1 MTFTSGS
8 AATAS
13 VLMDAL
19 NTFLLANG
27 WLKLRG
33 DVDLNV
39 ASPKAARWWRFV
51 GLETMSTGT
60 SSRALRKL
68 NFRTT
73 VGGANVATDPAK
85 FTIDWL
91 NTGTAANLI
100 AGSADVNA
108 NTAIGSARAWQIKYD
123 FTTPTVIRE
132 VQIQATSGAT
142 TTAPRS
148 FLIQWSN
155 DGETWTTMYEAVNIS
170 WTASET
176 KLFAFADGYRYSQ
189 HPGNAQPSRSG
200 MFEDFANDVNMEGS
214 PFREMSEEYF
224 VWQGPG
230 YDAARRVYVHM
241 RAHRNPIDLTSHL
254 ELGYSTQYNA
264 AVRAWGAQVGAMP
277 GSRYH
282 MFASGAVNYWFYVND
297 LRIVIVTQSN
307 VSDYT
312 SSYIG
317 FMEAFAHPDYYPFPL
332 LCVGT
337 DDGRTRFM
345 TPINNFHSSLIDP
358 GYSCLCVKKWDG
370 IDYIGGNRTFNSA
383 ENSKVG
389 GTGGATV
396 GYPTIWPQS
405 YGSSATNS
413 TWPGNKGTGSTTAGD
428 RHLFDN
434 MLATQQGEVPLIPA
448 IVMDRVNGH
457 LGVMSGV
464 YAIPGADILA
474 PQQAIVIGGV
484 TYRVFPNRTRRTRAS
499 WFAVKES

>member
-1 MTFTSGS
+1 MAFTSGT

-27 WLKLRG
+27 WTKLRG
-33 DVDLNV
+33 DVDLAV
-39 ASPKAARWWRFV
+39 ASPKAARWWRLIV
-51 GLETMSTGT
+51 LETMSTNT

-91 NTGTAANLI
+91 ASGTAANLI

-108 NTAIGSARAWQIKYD
+108 NTAIGSSRAWQIKYD
-123 FTTPTVIRE
+123 FTTPTIIRE
-132 VQIQATSGAT
+132 VQIQATSAAT
-142 TTAPRS
+142 TNAPRS

-155 DGETWTTMYEAVNIS
+155 DGETWTTMFEAVNIS

-176 KLFAFADGYRYSQ
+176 KLFAFADGYRFSQ
-189 HPGNAQPSRSG
+189 HPANNQPSRSG
-200 MFEDFANDVNMEGS
+200 AAEDLGADIALEGS
-214 PFREMSEEYF
+214 GFRELSEEYF

-241 RAHRNPIDLTSHL
+241 RGHRNPTDLTSHL
-254 ELGYSTQYNA
+254 ELSYSTQYNS
-264 AVRAWGAQVGAMP
+264 AVRGWGQQVGSPAK
-277 GSRYH
+277 SRFH
-282 MFASGAVNYWFYVND
+282 LFASGSVNYWFYVND

-317 FMEAFAHPDYYPFPL
+317 FLEAFAHPDYYPFPL
-332 LCVGT
+332 CMAST
-337 DDGRTRFM
+337 DADRTRFM
-345 TPINNFHSSLIDP
+345 TPINNLHSSIADP
-358 GYSCLCVKKWDG
+358 GYDAMTVKKWDG
-370 IDYIGGNRTFNSA
+370 IDYIGGNRAFNGT

-389 GTGGATV
+389 GTGGATL
-396 GYPTIWPQS
+396 GYPTVWPH
-405 YGSSATNS
+405 YFGSAQNS
-413 TWPGNKGTGSTTAGD
+413 SWPSNKGAGSTVHSD

-434 MLATQQGEVPLIPA
+434 MLATQQGDVPLLPA
-448 IVMDRVNGH
+448 IVMDRVHGH

-464 YAIPGADILA
+464 YAIPGADVLA

-484 TYRVFPNRTRRTRAS
+484 AYRVFPNRTRRTRAS
-499 WFAVKES
+499 WFAVREN

>member
-1 MTFTSGS
+1 MAFTSGS

-27 WLKLRG
+27 WTKLRG
-33 DVDLNV
+33 DVDLAV
-39 ASPKAARWWRFV
+39 ASPKAARWWRLLV
-51 GLETMSTGT
+51 LETTYAYT
-60 SSRALRKL
+60 NSRALRKL

-91 NTGTAANLI
+91 ASGTAANLI
-100 AGSADVNA
+100 AGSADVW
-108 NTAIGSARAWQIKYD
+108 TSSAINSSRAWQIKYD

-132 VQIQATSGAT
+132 VQMQAASYSTDY
-142 TTAPRS
+142 APRS

-155 DGETWTTMYEAVNIS
+155 DGETWTTMFETVNIS

-176 KLFAFADGYRYSQ
+176 KLFTFADGYRFSQ
-189 HPGNAQPSRSG
+189 HPADNQPSRAG
-200 MFEDFANDVNMEGS
+200 AAEDLGAEINLEGS
-214 PFREMSEEYF
+214 PFRELSEEYF

-241 RAHRNPIDLTSHL
+241 RGHRNPTNLTSHL
-254 ELGYSTQYNA
+254 ELSYSTQYNA
-264 AVRAWGAQVGAMP
+264 AVRAWGQQVGSPAK
-277 GSRYH
+277 SRFH
-282 MFASGAVNYWFYVND
+282 LFASGSVNYWFYVND
-297 LRIVIVTQSN
+297 LRIIIVTQSN

-332 LCVGT
+332 FMAAT
-337 DDGRTRFM
+337 DLDRTRLM
-345 TPINNFHSSLIDP
+345 APINNIHSSIADP
-358 GYSCLCVKKWDG
+358 GYDAMTVKKWDG
-370 IDYIGGNRTFNSA
+370 IDYIGGNRP
-383 ENSKVG
+383 VG
-389 GTGGATV
+389 STDNIKIGGNGGATA
-396 GYPTIWPQS
+396 GYPTVWPH
-405 YGSSATNS
+405 YFGSAQNS
-413 TWPGNKGTGSTTAGD
+413 SWPSNKGSGSTANGD

-434 MLATQQGEVPLIPA
+434 MLATQQGDLPLLPA
-448 IVMDRVNGH
+448 IVMDRVHGH

-464 YAIPGADILA
+464 YAIPGADVLA

-484 TYRVFPNRTRRTRAS
+484 THRVFPNRTRRTRAS
-499 WFAVKES
+499 WFAVREN

>member
-1 MTFTSGS
+1 MAFTSGS

-13 VLMDAL
+13 ILMDAL

-27 WLKLRG
+27 WTKLRG
-33 DVDLNV
+33 DIDMNV
-39 ASPKAARWWRFV
+39 ASPKAARWWRLLV
-51 GLETMSTGT
+51 LETMSTNT

-73 VGGANVATDPAK
+73 VGGANVATDASK

-91 NTGTAANLI
+91 ASGTAANLI

-123 FTTPTVIRE
+123 FTTPTIIRE
-132 VQIQATSGAT
+132 VQIQATSAAI

-155 DGETWTTMYEAVNIS
+155 DGETWTTMFEQVNIT

-176 KLFAFADGYRYSQ
+176 KLFAFADGYRFSQ
-189 HPGNAQPSRSG
+189 HPANNQPSRAG
-200 MFEDFANDVNMEGS
+200 AAEDIGTDASFEGS

-230 YDAARRVYVHM
+230 YDSARRVYVHM
-241 RAHRNPIDLTSHL
+241 RGHRNPTDLTSHL
-254 ELGYSTQYNA
+254 ELGYSTQYNSA
-264 AVRAWGAQVGAMP
+264 IRAWGQQVGSPA
-277 GSRYH
+277 GSCFH
-282 MFASGAVNYWFYVND
+282 IFASGAVNYWFYVND

-312 SSYIG
+312 STYIG
-317 FMEAFAHPDYYPFPL
+317 FLEAFAHPDYYPFPL
-332 LCVGT
+332 CIASTEDSRNRL
-337 DDGRTRFM
+337 M
-345 TPINNFHSSLIDP
+345 TPINNFQSSLIDP
-358 GYSCLCVKKWDG
+358 GYNTLIVKKWDG
-370 IDYIGGNRTFNSA
+370 IDYVGGNRTFNGA

-389 GTGGATV
+389 GTGGATL
-396 GYPTIWPQS
+396 GYPTVWPQS
-405 YGSSATNS
+405 FGSAQNS
-413 TWPGNKGTGSTTAGD
+413 TWPTNKGSGSTVNGD
-428 RHLFDN
+428 RHLFDF
-434 MLATQQGEVPLIPA
+434 MLATQQGEVPLLPA

-464 YAIPGADILA
+464 YAIPGADVLA
-474 PQQAIVIGGV
+474 AQQAIVIGGT

-499 WFAVKES
+499 WFAVKEN

>member
-1 MTFTSGS
+1 MAFTSGS

-33 DVDLNV
+33 DVDLAV
-39 ASPKAARWWRFV
+39 ASPKAARWWRFI
-51 GLETMSTGT
+51 GLETMSVF
-60 SSRALRKL
+60 SSQQALRKL

-73 VGGANVATDPAK
+73 VGGANVATDASK

-91 NTGTAANLI
+91 ASGTAANLI

-108 NTAIGSARAWQIKYD
+108 NAAIGSSRAWQIKYD

-132 VQIQATSGAT
+132 VQMQATSGAT
-142 TTAPRS
+142 STAPRS

-176 KLFAFADGYRYSQ
+176 KLFAFADGYRSSQ
-189 HPGNAQPSRSG
+189 HPGNSQPSRSG
-200 MFEDFANDVNMEGS
+200 MAEDLGNDVALEGS
-214 PFREMSEEYF
+214 GFRELSEEYF

-241 RAHRNPIDLTSHL
+241 RGHRNPTDLTSHL
-254 ELGYSTQYNA
+254 ELSYSTQYNA
-264 AVRAWGAQVGAMP
+264 AIRAWGQQVGSPAK
-277 GSRYH
+277 SRFH
-282 MFASGAVNYWFYVND
+282 LFASGSVNYWFYVND
-297 LRIVIVTQSN
+297 LRIIIVTQSN

-317 FMEAFAHPDYYPFPL
+317 FLEAFAHPDYYPFPL
-332 LCVGT
+332 FMAAT
-337 DDGRTRFM
+337 DADRTRLM
-345 TPINNFHSSLIDP
+345 TPINNFHSSIADP
-358 GYSCLCVKKWDG
+358 GYDCMTVKKWDG
-370 IDYIGGNRTFNSA
+370 IDYIGGNRAFGGT

-389 GTGGATV
+389 GTGGATS
-396 GYPTIWPQS
+396 GYPTVWPHFF
-405 YGSSATNS
+405 GSAQNS
-413 TWPGNKGTGSTTAGD
+413 SWPSNKGSGSTVNGD

-434 MLATQQGEVPLIPA
+434 MLATQQGDLPLLPA
-448 IVMDRVNGH
+448 IVMDRVHGH

-464 YAIPGADILA
+464 YAIPGADVLA

-499 WFAVKES
+499 WFAVREN